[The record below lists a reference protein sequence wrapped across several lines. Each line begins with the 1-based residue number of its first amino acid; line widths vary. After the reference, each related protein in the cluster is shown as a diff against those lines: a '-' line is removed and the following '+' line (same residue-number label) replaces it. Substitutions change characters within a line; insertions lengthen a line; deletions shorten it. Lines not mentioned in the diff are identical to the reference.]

1 MDQARTPLRLTPLLF
16 IVLVVG
22 TVLALSVAVHRDE
35 GNPILYRGDGAIF
48 RSNQNGSIVALFWE
62 DGFYRNYGHIEDVR
76 RSSDIGGELV
86 PCNADVTSCVALGG
100 DTPLMR
106 PPLGERAWGFGAYD
120 LQIVSED
127 NKGVVVAVLR
137 DGRESYSY
145 AYSPECGVRWINF
158 STGLERGH
166 EVFYPVG
173 RSLFSS
179 PECPSGEQA
188 VQGWGS

>member
-1 MDQARTPLRLTPLLF
+1 MDQARTPLRLTPLPF

-22 TVLALSVAVHRDE
+22 TVLALAVAVHRDE

-48 RSNQNGSIVALFWE
+48 RSNQYGSIVALFWE
-62 DGFYRNYGHIEDVR
+62 DGFYLNYGHIEDAR
-76 RSSDIGGELV
+76 RSSDIGGPLL
-86 PCNADVTSCVALGG
+86 PCNADVTSCVALDG

-106 PPLGERAWGFGAYD
+106 PPGGERAWSFGAYD

-127 NKGVVVAVLR
+127 DKSVVVAVLR

-158 STGLERGH
+158 STGLERGR

-173 RSLFSS
+173 KSLFST
-179 PECPSGEQA
+179 PECPSSEQTA
-188 VQGWGS
+188 EG

>member
-1 MDQARTPLRLTPLLF
+1 MDHARAPLRLTPLLF

-48 RSNQNGSIVALFWE
+48 RSNQNGSIVALLWE
-62 DGFYRNYGHIEDVR
+62 DGFYVNYGHIEDVR
-76 RSSDIGGELV
+76 RSADIGGELV
-86 PCNADVTSCVALGG
+86 PCNEDVTSCVTLGG
-100 DTPLMR
+100 DAPLMR
-106 PPLGERAWGFGAYD
+106 PPQGERAWGFGAYE

-127 NKGVVVAVLR
+127 DKGVVVAVLR

-158 STGLERGH
+158 STGLERGR

-179 PECPSGEQA
+179 QECPSREQTA
-188 VQGWGS
+188 QG